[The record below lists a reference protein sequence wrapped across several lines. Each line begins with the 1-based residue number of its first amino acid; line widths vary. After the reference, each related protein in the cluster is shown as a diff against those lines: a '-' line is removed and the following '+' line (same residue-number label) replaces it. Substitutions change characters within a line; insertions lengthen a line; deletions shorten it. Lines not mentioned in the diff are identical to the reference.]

1 MATINGREIGTG
13 GFYLPTIYQ
22 KNQRNIE
29 ECLERGEIDY
39 AELSK
44 WSFPDEFLCFAM
56 ESKLLKFIDSSYP
69 NPREKNEVPVWFIIS
84 CQFVLHLHQKANYS
98 NLQYLLNSGSLLTR
112 FGFNVGAKKIGFNE
126 KNKKKRKEA
135 VHHDTIRKFFKD
147 TKCREIRSWYRD
159 DLQHWFNTK
168 RTFDHR
174 GIFILD
180 QSRLVVPDNKNYQD
194 AVKMPVD
201 ENGHLYEGLKYLTE
215 EQKSSLIYHP
225 CYTFSTLLNVG
236 LGQEGFHIAGYEFG
250 PGNEDELVQ
259 AERLVPSF
267 CNRFKGLMKT
277 LIMDRGYIDGDF
289 IGKIKKDHAVDTLI
303 PLRKNMDDF
312 KEAIAIANMKNS
324 WKKVEETVNKSNH
337 VIFKKEMASVQDL
350 NLWDALDGKLDAIAT
365 RYTTWDPKK
374 EIYEENYGVLVSTKK
389 YTDPKMMITH
399 YDLRV
404 QTEERFRQFKR
415 DWYIADF
422 PSPHE
427 SLIESHVCFTLLT
440 YSLLQLYLRR
450 KDLQEMTNKM
460 ISTLRADERMGKDA
474 VLVYAREKY
483 GIFDLD
489 DYTVRV
495 AGLQDIPR
503 EKLIVT
509 MKAQKETR
517 LKRNQ
522 ED

>member
-1 MATINGREIGTG
+1 VATINGKEIGTG
-13 GFYLPTIYQ
+13 GFYLPTVYQ
-22 KNQRNIE
+22 KSQQRIE
-29 ECLERGEIDY
+29 ECLEKGEIDY
-39 AELSK
+39 AELTR

-69 NPREKNEVPVWFIIS
+69 NPREKNEVPIWFIIS
-84 CQFVLHLHQKANYS
+84 CQFILRLHQKANYN

-112 FGFNVGAKKIGFNE
+112 FGFNVGAKKIGFND
-126 KNKKKRKEA
+126 KNKKKRKE
-135 VHHDTIRKFFKD
+135 VIHYDTVRKFFKD
-147 TKCREIRSWYRD
+147 TKCNEIRSWYRD
-159 DLQHWFNTK
+159 DLQRWFNTK

-180 QSRLVVPDNKNYQD
+180 QSRLVVPNNENYTD

-201 ENGHLYEGLKYLTE
+201 EHGQLYEGLKYLTE
-215 EQKSSLIYHP
+215 EQKKSLIYHP

-236 LGQEGFHIAGYEFG
+236 IGQDGFHIAGYEFG

-267 CNRFKGLMKT
+267 CRQFKGLMKT
-277 LIMDRGYIDGDF
+277 LIVDRGYIDGEF
-289 IGKIKKDHAVDTLI
+289 LGKLKRDHSVDTLI
-303 PLRKNMDDF
+303 PLKKNMDDF
-312 KEAIAIANMKNS
+312 KEAIAIANMTND
-324 WKKVEETVNKSNH
+324 WKTVEETTNASSRLV
-337 VIFKKEMASVQDL
+337 FKKEIASVPDL
-350 NLWDALDGKLDAIAT
+350 DLWDSLDCKVHAIAT
-365 RYTTWDPKK
+365 RYTSWDAASGT
-374 EIYEENYGVLVSTKK
+374 YEEKYGVLVSTKK
-389 YTDPKMMITH
+389 YTDPTMMITH

-404 QTEERFRQFKR
+404 QTEERFRQFKH
-415 DWYIADF
+415 DWYIANF
-422 PSPHE
+422 PSPHA

-440 YSLLQLYLRR
+440 YSLLQLYLKR

-460 ISTLRADERMGKDA
+460 ISSLRTDERLGKDA
-474 VLVYAREKY
+474 VLVYAREKF

-509 MKAQKETR
+509 MQAQKEAR